1 MAEQLT
7 SRLNNRSLPGC
18 RGQLSRRP
26 RIEQVERRLLDGA
39 RLERGSTLIETLV
52 AAGILIIVVVG
63 LLPVFLVAT
72 QTTYAQGDVAT
83 RVTEYAQDK
92 MEQLLSLN
100 KDNIISDGFN
110 DGTTDTTVF
119 PAAVNALDGTT
130 TCTGVAPYI
139 CGLGGVMAANSTV
152 GSIPPAAPVTYFVD
166 YLDTNG
172 NLLPSSSGST
182 GAYYIRQ
189 WQVSTDSTSNLK
201 TITVVAGTVS
211 AGILKGGAVSM
222 TLVTFKKRSC
232 PDSLASPGS
241 CPP

>member
-7 SRLNNRSLPGC
+7 SMLNDRSLPGC
-18 RGQLSRRP
+18 RSQLSRRP
-26 RIEQVERRLLDGA
+26 RIDQAERRLRDCA
-39 RLERGSTLIETLV
+39 RLERGSSLIETLV
-52 AAGILIIVVVG
+52 AVAILIIVVAGV
-63 LLPVFLVAT
+63 LPVFMLST

-92 MEQLLSLN
+92 MEQLVSLN

-130 TCTGVAPYI
+130 SCTGTSPNI

-152 GSIPPAAPVTYFVD
+152 GSIPPTAPVTYFVD

-172 NLLPSSSGST
+172 NLLTSST
-182 GAYYIRQ
+182 GAYYTRQ
-189 WQVSTDSTSNLK
+189 WQVSTDSTGNLK
-201 TITVVAGTVS
+201 TITVVASSVS
-211 AGILKGGAVSM
+211 AGLKGGAVSM
-222 TLVTFKKRSC
+222 KLVAVKAAN
-232 PDSLASPGS
+232 L
-241 CPP
+241 

>member
-7 SRLNNRSLPGC
+7 SMLNNRSLPGC
-18 RGQLSRRP
+18 RSQLSRRP
-26 RIEQVERRLLDGA
+26 RIGQAERRLRDCA
-39 RLERGSTLIETLV
+39 RLERGSSLIETLV
-52 AAGILIIVVVG
+52 AAGILIVVVAG
-63 LLPVFLVAT
+63 LLPVFILAT

-130 TCTGVAPYI
+130 SCTGTSPNI
-139 CGLGGVMAANSTV
+139 CGLGGGSTVASTCGLGGGSMAPNSTV

-172 NLLPSSSGST
+172 NLLPNST
-182 GAYYIRQ
+182 GAYYTRQ
-189 WQVSTDSTSNLK
+189 WQVSLDSTSCLK
-201 TITVVAGTVS
+201 TITVVASSVS
-211 AGILKGGAVSM
+211 AGLKGGALSVK
-222 TLVTFKKRSC
+222 LVAIKAAN
-232 PDSLASPGS
+232 L
-241 CPP
+241 